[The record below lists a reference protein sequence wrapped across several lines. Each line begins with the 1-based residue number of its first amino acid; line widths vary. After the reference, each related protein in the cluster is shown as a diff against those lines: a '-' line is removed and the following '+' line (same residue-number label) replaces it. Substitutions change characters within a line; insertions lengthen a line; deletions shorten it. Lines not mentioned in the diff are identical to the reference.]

1 MDNNRTFWTKYDQS
15 SLTKKIGSLPSKA
28 LYLVHTPGDLIHL
41 DQSLRL
47 SRALVD
53 QGILFKQQVS
63 WCHLLESLMFD
74 HLTISDLS
82 GERGRQGRHE
92 AHVQVHG
99 ELPGRVSR
107 THGGPF
113 PR

>member
-15 SLTKKIGSLPSKA
+15 SLTKKIGSIPSKA

-41 DQSLRL
+41 DQSLTL

-63 WCHLLESLMFD
+63 TGQSVIESLNNV
-74 HLTISDLS
+74 LRLLRSIW
-82 GERGRQGRHE
+82 RGRMTR
-92 AHVQVHG
+92 
-99 ELPGRVSR
+99 P
-107 THGGPF
+107 P
-113 PR
+113 

>member
-15 SLTKKIGSLPSKA
+15 SLTKKIGSIPSKA

-41 DQSLRL
+41 DQSLIL

-53 QGILFKQQVS
+53 KGILFKQQVS
-63 WCHLLESLMFD
+63 SATWSNLLESSHYFALA
-74 HLTISDLS
+74 DLS
-82 GERGRQGRHE
+82 GERGGQGGHQ

-99 ELPGRVSR
+99 ELP
-107 THGGPF
+107 
-113 PR
+113 